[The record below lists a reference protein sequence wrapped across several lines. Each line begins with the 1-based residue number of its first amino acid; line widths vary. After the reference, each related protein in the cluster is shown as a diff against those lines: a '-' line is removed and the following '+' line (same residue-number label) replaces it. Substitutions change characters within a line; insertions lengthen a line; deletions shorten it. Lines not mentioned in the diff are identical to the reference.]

1 MVFILSSG
9 RFCRISTVSSGS
21 SSFTASASSS
31 LEIFETNSCCISS
44 PRSAKTSPSSLVS
57 KSEKNNFLCLGGE
70 DSRAWAISDDDNFF
84 NRLLISSCES
94 SEELSNN

>member
-1 MVFILSSG
+1 LKLTLV
-9 RFCRISTVSSGS
+9 GS
-21 SSFTASASSS
+21 
-31 LEIFETNSCCISS
+31 LHQDQ
-44 PRSAKTSPSSLVS
+44 PKTSPSSLVS